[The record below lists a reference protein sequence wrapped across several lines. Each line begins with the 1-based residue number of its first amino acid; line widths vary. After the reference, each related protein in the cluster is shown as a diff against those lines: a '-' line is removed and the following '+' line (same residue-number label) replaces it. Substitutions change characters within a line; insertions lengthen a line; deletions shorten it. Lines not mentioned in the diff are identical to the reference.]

1 MRQRIVRACSLRP
14 PVPAAVKVYWID
26 AGTAKIQR
34 ASLDGSNVEDLVTSG
49 LGYPEDI
56 ALDVAAGR

>member
-14 PVPAAVKVYWID
+14 PVPAAVKMYWVD
-26 AGTAKIQR
+26 ADTAKIQR
-34 ASLDGSNVEDLVTSG
+34 ASLDGSNVEDLVASG
-49 LGYPEDI
+49 LSDPYAI